1 MPLCTHSKCF
11 SYYCVSLNF
20 FSPTGGLDR
29 SVDTPIPEG
38 EEPTDDGILDR
49 LQVKTLSINVA
60 KKAQKARENEGKQ
73 PQITN

>member
-1 MPLCTHSKCF
+1 M
-11 SYYCVSLNF
+11 N
-20 FSPTGGLDR
+20 R
-29 SVDTPIPEG
+29 SVDTPVTEG

-49 LQVKTLSINVA
+49 LQVKTLSVNVT

>member
-1 MPLCTHSKCF
+1 MT
-11 SYYCVSLNF
+11 
-20 FSPTGGLDR
+20 
-29 SVDTPIPEG
+29 EG

-49 LQVKTLSINVA
+49 LQVKTLSVNVT